1 MCEGRPD
8 LTGKASFE
16 ISPKRSTKNRVQESG
31 RLVPTDFENRVTEAV
46 EKVSESIVSVSS
58 MRLERRFFG
67 VVPLEG
73 QGSGIVLDRK
83 GLIITNNHVIDGA
96 NQVHVGFKDGR
107 TFVGEVVGSD
117 EATDVA
123 VIRLD
128 AGDLPAA
135 DLGDS
140 ESLKVGQFVLAIGNA
155 LALPGGP
162 TVSTG
167 VLSAKG
173 RPLPGSDFI
182 FEGLLQTDAAVNPG
196 NSGGPLAD
204 LDGRVIGIT
213 TMMIPYAQGMGFAIP
228 INTVK
233 RIAQEILENGTVTRQ
248 WIGISGVDLSPPLAQ
263 RYGIKADFGFLVA
276 EVTPGSPASLAGLR
290 PGDVVMG
297 ADGAEIRQ
305 TKDLLFA
312 LSKIPPGGS
321 IGLDVN
327 RMGSTGR
334 LQVRPAESRRAQ
346 GFGNGQHGYR

>member
-1 MCEGRPD
+1 MTSIPSE
-8 LTGKASFE
+8 
-16 ISPKRSTKNRVQESG
+16 
-31 RLVPTDFENRVTEAV
+31 FENRVTEAV

-58 MRLERRFFG
+58 TRLERRFYG

-73 QGSGIVLDRK
+73 QGSGIVLDKK
-83 GLIITNNHVIDGA
+83 GLIVTNNHVIDGA
-96 NQVHVGFKDGR
+96 SQVHVGFKDGR
-107 TFVGEVVGSD
+107 TLVGEVVGSD

-128 AGDLPAA
+128 SSDLPAA

-140 ESLKVGQFVLAIGNA
+140 EALKVGQFVLAIGNA

-167 VLSAKG
+167 VVSAKG

-233 RIAQEILENGTVTRQ
+233 RIAQEILEKGRVRRP
-248 WIGISGVDLSPPLAQ
+248 WIGISGVDLTPPLAR
-263 RYGIKADFGFLVA
+263 RYGVQAASGFLVA
-276 EVTPGSPASLAGLR
+276 DVTPGSPASVGGLR
-290 PGDVVMG
+290 SGDVIIS
-297 ADGAEIRQ
+297 ADGAEVRH

-312 LSKIPPGGS
+312 LSKIPPGGFV
-321 IGLDVN
+321 GLDIN

-334 LQVRPAESRRAQ
+334 LSLKPSESPELRRY
-346 GFGNGQHGYR
+346 GSGQQGYR